1 MKVNF
6 LNMFSD
12 EAPISNSGYRSSLY
26 SDPSIMQGIQF
37 LNNEKD
43 IAKSL
48 SDNLSLISQTDGSN
62 LGSGKVLNGKSGCGR
77 TFAISINLVKEF

>member
-1 MKVNF
+1 MNF

-26 SDPSIMQGIQF
+26 TDPSIMQGIKF

-43 IAKSL
+43 IAN
-48 SDNLSLISQTDGSN
+48 NLSEN
-62 LGSGKVLNGKSGCGR
+62 LKLMEVIWLQEK
-77 TFAISINLVKEF
+77 L